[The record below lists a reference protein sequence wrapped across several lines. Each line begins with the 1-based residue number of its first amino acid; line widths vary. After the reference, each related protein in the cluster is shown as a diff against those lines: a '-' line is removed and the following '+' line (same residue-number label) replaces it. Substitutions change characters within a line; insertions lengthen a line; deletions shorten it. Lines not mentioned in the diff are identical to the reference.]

1 MTSIIHE
8 IATEFLENILETL
21 KPHEGMKW
29 EETSAKLM
37 KYCKETTARLIRA
50 AAEGLDQE
58 LRNDKAGRKQLGLT
72 IKTRGRKRTIYTEF
86 GAIGIDRSYYYDK
99 NSGKHRFLL
108 DEILGLPKYER
119 VDRVVGKRLA
129 ENAAYVSY
137 AKSSDIVTGG
147 ELSRQTVRNCIM
159 QVNVPEIAVPEAK
172 RKVRVLHVFAD
183 EDHVHMQKAGKQPG
197 KRSRIV
203 PLVTVTEGIR
213 PIGTHRNATVEPVN
227 FVDEDFN
234 TERLWKTVE
243 GFIEKKYD
251 LDVLEKIVLHGDGGN
266 WIRNGLDD
274 FCNVVHVM
282 DGFHFHKALRA
293 LAANFP
299 KRRVKKVIM
308 DAVKENDQSRVDR
321 YIQEL
326 LDDAKENKDLTEKV
340 NRFGVYL
347 NRNWKAIVNR
357 FKKDMPGSCT
367 EGLVSHILSKRFSRE
382 PQGWSDEGLGRLSN
396 IRVYLINGGELR
408 ADDLHKERPD
418 NASQEKYAEYADR
431 VIQHAKEE
439 LHDWSIFDGEPF
451 VMDRGSGTQMLIRSY
466 GAARDLLS

>member
-1 MTSIIHE
+1 MSSIIHE
-8 IATEFLENILETL
+8 IAAEFLENILETL

-29 EETSAKLM
+29 EETSARLM
-37 KYCKETTARLIRA
+37 KYCRETTARFIRA
-50 AAEGLDQE
+50 AAEGFDQE
-58 LRNDKAGRKQLGLT
+58 LRNDKAGRKRLGLT
-72 IKTRGRKRTIYTEF
+72 IKARDRKRMIYTEF
-86 GAIGIDRSYYYDK
+86 GTIRIDRSYYYDK

-137 AKSSDIVTGG
+137 ARSSDIVTGG

-159 QVNVPEIAVPEAK
+159 KVNVPEAAVPEAK
-172 RKVRVLHVFAD
+172 RKVKVLHVFAD
-183 EDHVHMQKAGKQPG
+183 EDHVHMQKAGRKPG

-213 PIGTHRNATVEPVN
+213 SIGAHRNATIEPVS
-227 FVDEDFN
+227 FVDEEFN
-234 TERLWKTVE
+234 TRRLWKTVE

-251 LDVLEKIVLHGDGGN
+251 MDELEKIVIHGDGGN

-282 DGFHFHKALRA
+282 DGFHFQKALRS
-293 LAANFP
+293 LAGSFP
-299 KRRVKKVIM
+299 ERRVKKVIM
-308 DAVKENDQSRVDR
+308 DAVKKHDQSKADR
-321 YIQEL
+321 CIQEL
-326 LDDAKENKDLTEKV
+326 LDDAKEDKDLTEKV
-340 NRFGVYL
+340 NRFGIYL
-347 NRNWKAIVNR
+347 NGNWKPIVNR
-357 FKKDMPGSCT
+357 FKGEMPGSCT

-382 PQGWSDEGLGRLSN
+382 PQGWSDEGLGRLSD
-396 IRVYLINGGELR
+396 IRVYLINGGKLK
-408 ADDLHKERPD
+408 ADDLHKEEQE
-418 NASQEKYAEYADR
+418 NVLQEKYAEYADR

-451 VMDRGSGTQMLIRSY
+451 VMDGASGTQMLIQSC
-466 GAARDLLS
+466 GIARDILS